1 LIAEAQPLTQN
12 RTDEAIQFL
21 QLNLQLF
28 PQSTRSYVALAQA
41 QQAKQDPAAAI
52 ASLEKA
58 LEIEPN
64 NAQAQRMLGQLRR

>member
-12 RTDEAIQFL
+12 RTDEAIQF
-21 QLNLQLF
+21 LQLF